1 MLFLYYMY
9 IHGGNMVGMQLSIL
23 STWYRFTKKKK
34 GGGMNKNM
42 TLQLFQ
48 NVWQAK

>member
-23 STWYRFTKKKK
+23 STWYRFTKKK

>member
-23 STWYRFTKKKK
+23 STWYRFTKKK
-34 GGGMNKNM
+34 GGGGE
-42 TLQLFQ
+42 
-48 NVWQAK
+48 